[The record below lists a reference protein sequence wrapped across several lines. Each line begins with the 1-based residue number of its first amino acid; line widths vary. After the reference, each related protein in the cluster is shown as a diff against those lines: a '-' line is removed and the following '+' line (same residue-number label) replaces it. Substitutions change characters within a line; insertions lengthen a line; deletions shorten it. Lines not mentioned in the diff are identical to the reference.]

1 MANLLSI
8 AMQAGEDLGIYVVD
22 EKDRISFDD
31 DVFLQKDGDKY
42 IVSQIWSEDGDIRE
56 HDIGEYTN
64 PIQALTVCFR
74 AVNKRF
80 VTLTMEG
87 ILCQLQENNKKK

>member
-1 MANLLSI
+1 VANLLSI

-31 DVFLQKDGDKY
+31 DVFLQK
-42 IVSQIWSEDGDIRE
+42 DGDIRE

-87 ILCQLQENNKKK
+87 ILCQLPENNKKK